1 MVAAELFTT
10 RDETMTKYG
19 VLLVG
24 AKRTHQQSH
33 AAVFAAHPSCK
44 LVAVASEKGDPE
56 DRVEQYQELADDLG
70 IPHIPD
76 LDVALARDDVHIVSS
91 TPAVER
97 RAIVAAR
104 CMDAG
109 KHVYLDKPL
118 AGTVEDIDIIVSAAE
133 RNDIVTR
140 MFTQNLSGWVQEAKQ
155 AVQNGEIGELK
166 AIHAENLFSKGRAGS
181 VPKGTVRKETENLD
195 RYTYLEAK
203 REMFDVGIYSLGFIH
218 EITGGLKFESVLGH
232 TGNYFFAEH
241 NSVGVEDFGVMMATL
256 EGGITATL
264 LGGRFGWT
272 SHPLSG
278 PQKIVVIGT
287 ERTLSFDPFALRVEV
302 YNNELDFTQPAVDP
316 YDPMGM
322 WAASHPAYAAM
333 DKRRWVTFG
342 DTGKKIVGL
351 PNRSSGN
358 VMADDVSAFV
368 TAIEEDAQSEMDAK
382 AAASLSEVILG
393 GFVSAARGE
402 EVKLPLPR
410 N

>member
-1 MVAAELFTT
+1 MVVIRGCPYVCTFC
-10 RDETMTKYG
+10 D
-19 VLLVG
+19 
-24 AKRTHQQSH
+24 Q
-33 AAVFAAHPSCK
+33 
-44 LVAVASEKGDPE
+44 
-56 DRVEQYQELADDLG
+56 
-70 IPHIPD
+70 
-76 LDVALARDDVHIVSS
+76 
-91 TPAVER
+91 
-97 RAIVAAR
+97 
-104 CMDAG
+104 
-109 KHVYLDKPL
+109 
-118 AGTVEDIDIIVSAAE
+118 AGTGA
-133 RNDIVTR
+133 RTR
-140 MFTQNLSGWVQEAKQ
+140 SP
-155 AVQNGEIGELK
+155 
-166 AIHAENLFSKGRAGS
+166 GRA
-181 VPKGTVRKETENLD
+181 VD
-195 RYTYLEAK
+195 
-203 REMFDVGIYSLGFIH
+203 
-218 EITGGLKFESVLGH
+218 EIKH
-232 TGNYFFAEH
+232 C
-241 NSVGVEDFGVMMATL
+241 VEDFGVMMATL